1 MIDTHAHL
9 DIDLYKENFDELL
22 AEIKAAGVEKVIIPG
37 VVPKDFDRIISLI
50 EKYDN
55 LYGAVGVQPEEI
67 NDLPENW
74 DEIVEKYCTHPKI
87 VAIGEIGLDYYWE
100 KSPEVHERQ
109 REIFKKQIEIA
120 KKHKLPV
127 LIHDR
132 EAHGDSF
139 DILSENIHGEIPVV
153 MHCFSGS
160 AEFAKRCT
168 NEGWYLALGG
178 VVTFKNAKKT
188 KEVAKAVP
196 LDKLL
201 LETDSPYMTPV
212 PFRGKDNSPAY
223 VKYVAE
229 EIAALRETTFEEIDG
244 ATTEN
249 TYRIF
254 NFGGKK

>member
-9 DIDLYKENFDELL
+9 DIESYQENFDKLL
-22 AEIKAAGVEKVIIPG
+22 EEIQSAGVEKVIIPG
-37 VVPKDFDRIISLI
+37 VVPKDFDRIIKLI
-50 EKYDN
+50 DKYDN
-55 LYGAVGVQPEEI
+55 LYGAIGVQPEEI
-67 NDLPENW
+67 NDLPKNW
-74 DEIVEKYCTHPKI
+74 AEIVETFCTHPKV

-100 KSPEVHERQ
+100 KSSEVHAKQ
-109 REIFKKQIEIA
+109 REIFSKQIDIA
-120 KKHKLPV
+120 KKYKLPV

-132 EAHGDSF
+132 EAHGDTF
-139 DILSENIHGEIPVV
+139 DILSSKINDEIPVV

-188 KEVAKAVP
+188 KEVAKSVP
-196 LDKLL
+196 IEKLL

-212 PFRGKDNSPAY
+212 PFRGETNTPAY

-229 EIAALRETTFEEIDG
+229 EIAALRETSFEEIDK
-244 ATTEN
+244 ATTQN
-249 TYRIF
+249 AYKIF
-254 NFGGKK
+254 NFGGK

>member
-127 LIHDR
+127 LSLIH
-132 EAHGDSF
+132 
-139 DILSENIHGEIPVV
+139 I
-153 MHCFSGS
+153 
-160 AEFAKRCT
+160 
-168 NEGWYLALGG
+168 
-178 VVTFKNAKKT
+178 
-188 KEVAKAVP
+188 
-196 LDKLL
+196 
-201 LETDSPYMTPV
+201 
-212 PFRGKDNSPAY
+212 
-223 VKYVAE
+223 
-229 EIAALRETTFEEIDG
+229 
-244 ATTEN
+244 
-249 TYRIF
+249 
-254 NFGGKK
+254 